1 MQIKVKSMRVRMIG
15 LFVILFTFF
24 VSMVFAQKESKSSI
38 ETKIALETNLESRL
52 KRVLTEITGTEKI
65 ITIVNVEL
73 INEKKETPTKK
84 KEDDIILPGVP
95 LKESLAEKKVES
107 VMMSALGEDTRTMIK
122 KLSVT
127 IILDKSISAGVVEIV
142 KKVASGLL
150 GIDYQR
156 GDILD
161 VQQMRFQ
168 KNLFSWNSLLYPPNI
183 YWIFSVLAAL
193 LLSVAISSFL
203 FGPFQRFAKDLVSAA
218 STSAAALKERASE
231 QSAGFSSNVSL
242 PAEISMPTASRIEK
256 TASGK
261 EPLFSFVNSSNLKEL
276 IFLIQ
281 NEPSKNIATVI
292 NYLSPELSSQ
302 ILKEIP
308 QDRKR
313 EIISTLSKVVE
324 FNATDIEKYESQLK
338 SRIDFLVGGT
348 DKISKIIDTSDE
360 KTQIEILNELNTL
373 DPQLATKIQ
382 KSIVHLD
389 ILATLDLAGLQLIIK
404 QIGTFTFGQI
414 LKNFSND
421 KQQKVL
427 SVLPA
432 GASIRIKQEMDL
444 GKPLTAQR
452 LEIEKKR
459 LTDIIRRMRDRGII

>member
-1 MQIKVKSMRVRMIG
+1 MIQNRLLMR
-15 LFVILFTFF
+15 
-24 VSMVFAQKESKSSI
+24 
-38 ETKIALETNLESRL
+38 
-52 KRVLTEITGTEKI
+52 
-65 ITIVNVEL
+65 
-73 INEKKETPTKK
+73 
-84 KEDDIILPGVP
+84 
-95 LKESLAEKKVES
+95 
-107 VMMSALGEDTRTMIK
+107 
-122 KLSVT
+122 
-127 IILDKSISAGVVEIV
+127 
-142 KKVASGLL
+142 
-150 GIDYQR
+150 
-156 GDILD
+156 
-161 VQQMRFQ
+161 
-168 KNLFSWNSLLYPPNI
+168 
-183 YWIFSVLAAL
+183 
-193 LLSVAISSFL
+193 
-203 FGPFQRFAKDLVSAA
+203 
-218 STSAAALKERASE
+218 
-231 QSAGFSSNVSL
+231 
-242 PAEISMPTASRIEK
+242 
-256 TASGK
+256 
-261 EPLFSFVNSSNLKEL
+261 KEL